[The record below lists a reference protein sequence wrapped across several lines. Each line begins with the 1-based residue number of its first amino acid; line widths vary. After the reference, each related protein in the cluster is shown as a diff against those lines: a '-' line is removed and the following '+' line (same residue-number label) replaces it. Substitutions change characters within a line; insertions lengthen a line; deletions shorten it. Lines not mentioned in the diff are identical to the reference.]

1 MVKNSKEK
9 ENANNFQE
17 IQACCPACN
26 AFADKIEYQKSDAGN
41 RIYCSEC
48 GLVYNDAD
56 ARKAGFD
63 DLIEYWNCIGVYMP
77 QDAE

>member
-9 ENANNFQE
+9 ENANIFQE

-41 RIYCSEC
+41 RIYCSGC

-56 ARKAGFD
+56 ARKAETNHRPSRWLWF
-63 DLIEYWNCIGVYMP
+63 I
-77 QDAE
+77 